1 MKKIHLIEAITD
13 WFASDLAGDMK
24 SVVHPEIVRTHLY
37 NAFNTLIY
45 NTWING
51 KKACEFS
58 QLDAWSK
65 TYEVT
70 VQGQCGKRAYC
81 FLPFAPVQLPD
92 GMGIRQLRSHWA
104 CPVYGQAIGAEWLF
118 APIEATANAIF
129 DELEVS
135 TMDDMPTWRL
145 EQSNLNAGEGE
156 ESHML
161 WLENL
166 PLSPLISTVDILMV
180 QNLDQMGDYD
190 DIICPAGGEDILV
203 RSVIEIMTKKQKP
216 DTLNDMNAQQNVQ

>member
-1 MKKIHLIEAITD
+1 MTKQHLIEAIAD

-24 SVVHPEIVRTHLY
+24 SVVHPEIIKTHIG

-45 NTWING
+45 NTWLTG
-51 KKACEFS
+51 KKFGEFS
-58 QLDAWSK
+58 QLDAWSR

-70 VQGQCGKRAYC
+70 VQDQCGKRAYC

-92 GMGIRQLRSHWA
+92 GMGIRQIRSHWA

-135 TMDDMPTWRL
+135 DMDNMPTFRL
-145 EQSNLNAGEGE
+145 EQSNLSTGEGE

-166 PLSPLISTVDILMV
+166 PLSPLINTVDILMV
-180 QNLDQMGDYD
+180 VPISELGDYD
-190 DIICPAGGEDILV
+190 EVVIPQGGEDMLV
-203 RSVIEIMTKKQKP
+203 RGVIDIMTKKQKP
-216 DTLNDMNAQQNVQ
+216 DTLNDMNAQQNIQ